1 MDDMPEY
8 VVDPNMRF
16 SDIIVPTV
24 DTVRAHF
31 LLELLISNFK
41 QVSPPPPPFSLSLP
55 PSLSVSLSHSLSL
68 SLPPSLF
75 SSFYVCTATERVSV
89 ISLP

>member
-1 MDDMPEY
+1 MDGMPEY

-31 LLELLISNFK
+31 LLELLISNVK
-41 QVSPPPPPFSLSLP
+41 QVGCRSFE
-55 PSLSVSLSHSLSL
+55 
-68 SLPPSLF
+68 LF
-75 SSFYVCTATERVSV
+75 DFCIHIFHQLFTHLLDFTMF
-89 ISLP
+89 